1 MWPKF
6 RARRVAAL
14 ASLPLAISTA
24 LIARSAEADAKDSR
38 SSLAGPTSSE
48 AANVQADERALE
60 EAVTREALHLVAIA
74 KSPALRAGAH
84 RVRAIATS
92 ARAESSLPEPTFM
105 ADVWQVPVSRPWAL
119 GDAQMIML
127 SLSQSFPA
135 PGVLG
140 MREEAKL
147 HEAKAEAALVRAEAR
162 QLVRAVD
169 QAFVDYAEAT
179 RRLEV
184 RRRHRE
190 VVARMLDLSRARL
203 PASTS
208 LSDVAQA
215 EVELA
220 RAEIEIANE
229 ERAVE
234 AAQRTLNGLLAR
246 EPEAKLGPPVWEAP
260 STAKV
265 PLDEIT
271 ARAREERPELEALES
286 RKRAQELEVKAADRE
301 ATLPSFSVT
310 GSYFPPTGAMR
321 EHGFGVGVSLSL
333 PWLWGGRRDAVT
345 AAQERARAEIAS
357 LEAERIRVGSDA
369 AVLTTQLKRAEQQY
383 LLLGERALPAS
394 LRARDAAEAGYAAG
408 QTDLFAWLRAAR
420 AVVDVETE
428 IVTAR
433 ASLERA
439 LFDLDFAAGGSLPRE
454 PLADFEGAE
463 NAR

>member
-6 RARRVAAL
+6 RARRAAAL
-14 ASLPLAISTA
+14 ASLPIAISTA
-24 LIARSAEADAKDSR
+24 FGARSAAADPIHPIG
-38 SSLAGPTSSE
+38 SLADTKSSE
-48 AANVQADERALE
+48 AAEVRAAERALE
-60 EAVTREALHLVAIA
+60 ETVTRDALHLVAIA
-74 KSPALRAGAH
+74 KSPPLRAGAH
-84 RVRAIATS
+84 RVRSLAIA

-162 QLVRAVD
+162 KLVRALD

-179 RRLEV
+179 QRLEV
-184 RRRHRE
+184 RRRHRD
-190 VVARMLDLSRARL
+190 VVARMLDLSRAKL
-203 PASTS
+203 AASVSVT
-208 LSDVAQA
+208 DVAQA

-220 RAEIEIANE
+220 RADIEIANE
-229 ERAVE
+229 ERAIE
-234 AAQRTLNGLLAR
+234 AARRRLNGLLAR

-265 PLDEIT
+265 PLDEIV
-271 ARAREERPELEALES
+271 ARADAERPEIEALES
-286 RKRAQELEVKAADRE
+286 RKRAQELEAKAAERE

-345 AAQERARAEIAS
+345 AARERARAEMAN
-357 LEAERIRVGSDA
+357 LEAERIRVGADA
-369 AVLTTQLKRAEQQY
+369 AVLTTQAKRAEQHY

-408 QTDLFAWLRAAR
+408 KTDLLTWLRTAR

-439 LFDLDFAAGGSLPRE
+439 LFDLDFAAGGRLPRA

-463 NAR
+463 DAR